1 MGTTFCPGSNFNVSY
16 TFVSS
21 CTFLTGNTFTAQLSN
36 ASGSFASP
44 TNIGTSTVTTAGNI
58 SVTIPTTTPAGAGY
72 RIRITGS
79 NPSVNSPDNG
89 ANITISAYGI
99 NAPTITGGTTL
110 FCSGQAFTVNYTI
123 QNGCGFPAGNVFTV
137 QLSNASGNF
146 ALPITLGSIT
156 ATGSGSISA
165 NIGSPVA
172 GTAYRI
178 RVVSSLP
185 SSGVISSDNG
195 VDLTVNSSSG
205 NPSIFG
211 TTAWNGYVYSGTTLS
226 SNPATISSNIFL
238 GQYIENNLSFD
249 SRNRWG
255 NTAGPTAADASQG
268 AGNVYQGC
276 PQPGTIGQQY
286 SMSFKRTN
294 IPCGYYQ
301 IDIPAHDDDVRL
313 FIDGIQV
320 FAHAPG
326 CCDTHT
332 NVWTGFISPSTT
344 VEFQFLNG
352 GGPGY
357 LQVTIAAAPN
367 PLTVSPNIVQ
377 CSAPT
382 TPGTLTVSSSLAL
395 SYAWTPTTG
404 LTPSSGVGASVV
416 AAPPSTTTYSVTGTD
431 ASTGCTVTGTT
442 TVTVSNATP
451 TLTTTNSIPTICSG
465 VNTSVLTVSGA
476 SNYSWAPAGGL
487 SSTTGGTVTA
497 NPSSSTSYTVTG
509 NNGCAGAANTSS
521 ANLTVNVQTVPT
533 TPPATGASSFGNNTW
548 NVFSHYN
555 NNTFSNLYGYY
566 TEDNLSFN
574 TTTRWA
580 NNAGP
585 SVANAASGLA
595 YSGCSFTAPAVSTI
609 Y

>member
-1 MGTTFCPGSNFNVSY
+1 MLIAPTGIPATLCQGSTFNINNNLSAGTGCSFNSGNNFNVQLSDAAGSFGSPLVIGTATNTTAGGTISVNIPFPTATGAGYRIRVVGTNPVVIGPDNGSNLSVSDFGIDAPTFVGITFCPGQSLTVNYTLLNSCAFPNTPSNNIFSAQLSDSFGSFASATTIGTSTASSAGTISSIIPVSTIAGNGYRIRVISSNPSPGGRTSPDNGTNLTVNAINLSAPTFVGTTFCPGSNFNVSY

-79 NPSVNSPDNG
+79 NPSVNSPYNG

-99 NAPTITGGTTL
+99 NA
-110 FCSGQAFTVNYTI
+110 
-123 QNGCGFPAGNVFTV
+123 
-137 QLSNASGNF
+137 
-146 ALPITLGSIT
+146 
-156 ATGSGSISA
+156 
-165 NIGSPVA
+165 
-172 GTAYRI
+172 
-178 RVVSSLP
+178 
-185 SSGVISSDNG
+185 
-195 VDLTVNSSSG
+195 
-205 NPSIFG
+205 
-211 TTAWNGYVYSGTTLS
+211 
-226 SNPATISSNIFL
+226 
-238 GQYIENNLSFD
+238 
-249 SRNRWG
+249 
-255 NTAGPTAADASQG
+255 
-268 AGNVYQGC
+268 
-276 PQPGTIGQQY
+276 
-286 SMSFKRTN
+286 
-294 IPCGYYQ
+294 
-301 IDIPAHDDDVRL
+301 
-313 FIDGIQV
+313 
-320 FAHAPG
+320 
-326 CCDTHT
+326 
-332 NVWTGFISPSTT
+332 
-344 VEFQFLNG
+344 
-352 GGPGY
+352 
-357 LQVTIAAAPN
+357 
-367 PLTVSPNIVQ
+367 PNIVQ

-533 TPPATGASSFGNNTW
+533 TPPETGASSFGNNTW

-580 NNAGP
+580 NNARP